1 MDARQRTE
9 YQPITP
15 EQWTQLVTQHGS
27 GPAASLLRRRQ
38 LRYYVQG
45 PTRVAFSR
53 HADSRDAS
61 NAHTC
66 SVLDVSNDGLMLRSR
81 EQVPLQTP
89 LAIELYFGEQ
99 TITIFGTVVHCTQTV
114 GAFKIGVKL
123 RFDEPA

>member
-1 MDARQRTE
+1 MDASQRTE

-15 EQWTQLVTQHGS
+15 EQWTQLVTQHGADA
-27 GPAASLLRRRQ
+27 AASLLRRRQ
-38 LRYYVQG
+38 PRYYVQG

-53 HADSRDAS
+53 HADSSEAS
-61 NAHTC
+61 KAHTC
-66 SVLDVSNDGLMLRSR
+66 SVLDISNDGLMLRCR

-89 LAIELYFGEQ
+89 LAIELYFGDQ
-99 TITIFGTVVHCTQTV
+99 TIMVFGTVVHCTQTV

>member
-1 MDARQRTE
+1 MDASQRTE

-53 HADSRDAS
+53 HADSGDAS

-89 LAIELYFGEQ
+89 LAIELYFGDQ
-99 TITIFGTVVHCTQTV
+99 TITVFGTVVHCTQTV

>member
-1 MDARQRTE
+1 MDVSQQTE

-15 EQWTQLVTQHGS
+15 EQWTQLVAQHGS
-27 GPAASLLRRRQ
+27 GAAASLMRRRQ
-38 LRYYVQG
+38 LRYHVQG

-53 HADSRDAS
+53 HADSSEAS
-61 NAHTC
+61 NARTC
-66 SVLDVSNDGLMLRSR
+66 SVLDISNDGLMLRSR

-89 LAIELYFGEQ
+89 LAIELYFGDQ
-99 TITIFGTVVHCTQTV
+99 TITVFGTVVHCTQTV